1 MGRRKRRA
9 FTPEFKA
16 EAVRLAKASDRSI
29 GQVAK
34 DLDLTETALRDWIKR
49 ADTDAGHGPSG
60 ALTTPEREELQRLR
74 RDVKR
79 LEMER
84 EIPKK
89 SGGLLREGKRVRFEF
104 IDAEKAHYP
113 VLVLCAVLLVS
124 RSGYYGWAKRS
135 ESARAK
141 SDAQLSVQI
150 RAVHHKSR
158 GRYGSPR
165 IHAELRARGMRV
177 GKKRVERLMRAQRL
191 AARRKR
197 RFRRTTDSRHN
208 GPIAPNVIERQFD
221 ARTPNQVWVT
231 DVTYIP
237 TGEGW
242 LYLAVILDLFSRRV
256 VGWAASAFNDRALA
270 LSALAFALGTRR
282 PAPGLVHHSDRGSPY
297 ASDDYR
303 LVLGAH
309 GLIPSMSRAGDCW
322 DNAVAESFFATLKAE
337 LVEYERYPTR
347 AAAIASIGDYIE
359 NFYNLKRRHSRLA
372 YMSPIEF
379 ELKTYVTARAA

>member
-1 MGRRKRRA
+1 MGRRRRRA

-16 EAVRLAKASDRSI
+16 EAVRLAKAGDRSI
-29 GQVAK
+29 GQLAK

-49 ADTDAGHGPSG
+49 ADIDASHGLSG

-84 EIPKK
+84 DNLKK
-89 SGGLLREGKRVRFEF
+89 SGGLLREGERVKFAF
-104 IDAEKAHYP
+104 IDAEKVHYP
-113 VLVLCAVLLVS
+113 VLVLCAVLQVA
-124 RSGYYGWAKRS
+124 RSGYYAWAKRS
-135 ESARAK
+135 ESPRAK
-141 SDAQLSVQI
+141 ADALLGAHI
-150 RAVHHKSR
+150 RAVHQKSR

-165 IHAELRARGMRV
+165 VHAELRARGIHV
-177 GKKRVERLMRAQRL
+177 GKKRVARLMRAQRL
-191 AARRKR
+191 AACRTR
-197 RFRRTTDSRHN
+197 RFRCTTDSRHN
-208 GPIAPNVIERQFD
+208 GPIAPNVIARQFD
-221 ARTPNQVWVT
+221 TQAPNQVWVT

-256 VGWAASAFNDRALA
+256 VGWSASATNDRALA
-270 LSALAFALGTRR
+270 LAALTPALRARR

-303 LVLGAH
+303 GVLGAH

-337 LVEYERYPTR
+337 LVEQERYPTR

-379 ELKTYVTARAA
+379 ELKTYVTAFAA

>member
-1 MGRRKRRA
+1 MGRRRRRA

-16 EAVRLAKASDRSI
+16 EAVRLAKAGDRSI

-49 ADTDAGHGPSG
+49 ADTDAGHGPPG

-84 EIPKK
+84 DNLKK
-89 SGGLLREGKRVRFEF
+89 SGGLLREGERVRFEF

-124 RSGYYGWAKRS
+124 PSGYYAWAKRS
-135 ESARAK
+135 QSARAK
-141 SDAQLSVQI
+141 ADAQLSAQI

-165 IHAELRARGMRV
+165 VHAELRARGIRV
-177 GKKRVERLMRAQRL
+177 GRKRVARLMRAQRL
-191 AARRKR
+191 AARSKR
-197 RFRRTTDSRHN
+197 RFRRTTNSRHN
-208 GPIAPNVIERQFD
+208 GPIAPNVIARQFE
-221 ARTPNQVWVT
+221 AQAPNQVWVT

-242 LYLAVILDLFSRRV
+242 LYLAVMLDLFSRRV
-256 VGWAASAFNDRALA
+256 VGWSASATNDRALA
-270 LSALAFALGTRR
+270 LAALTPALRARR
-282 PAPGLVHHSDRGSPY
+282 PAAGLVHHSDRGSPY

-303 LVLGAH
+303 GVLGAH
-309 GLIPSMSRAGDCW
+309 GLIPSMSGAGDCW
-322 DNAVAESFFATLKAE
+322 DNAVAESFFATLKVE
-337 LVEYERYPTR
+337 LVEHERYPTR

-359 NFYNLKRRHSRLA
+359 SFYNLKRRHSRLA

-379 ELKTYVTARAA
+379 ELRTYVTAFAA